1 MSSTE
6 TNFWSQAPRPAN
18 GLLGVGSSGAGGPL
32 SMSALLFPAP
42 RALSAGRDGAG
53 GGAKTERVGLLPQG
67 TCIRCYD
74 TVCGG
79 VNASTGRPLPD
90 HRCVPSAGEAFGCYY
105 DSLDECNVANR
116 NQPQRQLLAA
126 TLSTAPF
133 RDVMA
138 VTYDQPS
145 YASAAETFF
154 AGRN

>member
-18 GLLGVGSSGAGGPL
+18 GLLGVGSSGGGGPL

-42 RALSAGRDGAG
+42 HALSAGRDGAG

-79 VNASTGRPLPD
+79 VNPSTGRPLPD
-90 HRCVPSAGEAFGCYY
+90 HRCLASAGEAFGCYY